1 MIVDHRTYELQPG
14 RLREFLALYEKEG
27 LPVQKKHLGNLVGF
41 FTTEVGN
48 VNEIVHIWAYED
60 LADRTK
66 RRAAMAAGCSAA
78 TAEGE
83 SSSSCAGVS
92 GVNRRAGSGL

>member
-14 RLREFLALYEKEG
+14 RLPDFLALYEKEG

-48 VNEIVHIWAYED
+48 VNEIVHIWATKISPI
-60 LADRTK
+60 APSVAPRWRRTRHGRLTC
-66 RRAAMAAGCSAA
+66 RRAENS
-78 TAEGE
+78 
-83 SSSSCAGVS
+83 
-92 GVNRRAGSGL
+92 